1 MDIQVSFGG
10 WIAERRKALD
20 LTRDQLAGRVGC
32 SASALRKIESDE
44 RRPSR
49 QMAERL
55 AECLQVLPDQRLT
68 FLQVARGV
76 LRVERLGTPLPASAP
91 VRARPTLHRP
101 GSNLPTPLTP
111 LVGREPELVALTR
124 LLRDPQCRLLTLV
137 GPGGI
142 GKTRLALEVAC
153 AQQAVFADG
162 TFFVSLASTGSPEFI
177 APAIAEAVGL
187 TFSGPTE
194 PRVQLM
200 NYLCGKH
207 ILLLLDNLEHLLE
220 GVGLFTQILECAPE
234 SKLLATSRERLDLHG
249 EWVFEVQ
256 GLPAPADDQVEGL
269 ESYSAVALFLHSA
282 RRTRMN
288 FQLTPTER
296 PFLIRICQL
305 VEGMP
310 LGIELAAAWVRVLSC
325 QEIAQEIERNLDF
338 LAMSMRDVPERHRSM
353 RAVFDQSW
361 RMLSAQEQQVLRR
374 LSVLRGG
381 FGREAA
387 EQIAGATLSLLSALV
402 TKSLVRRHAAGRYD
416 LHELIRR
423 YACER
428 LHESGETEATRLHHA
443 RFFLEFAEIAEP
455 HMFTNQAPLWLN
467 RLEQEHDNLREVLS
481 WALEPAEGPAASQR
495 IAVGLRMATAMA
507 NFWFLRGH
515 QREGLARLRELLA
528 RSETAEPNQGRM
540 EMLTWA
546 GYLLWAQGHL
556 AQARVIL
563 EEALTI
569 SEAIG
574 DRKYLALVLEHL
586 GLVTIGQGDYES
598 ARAHFEQS
606 LGVWRELKAGFRIAA
621 ALSALGDIA
630 LLQEDRER
638 AEKYYT
644 QAAAPTTE
652 VGYTVQHPYPL
663 RRLAY
668 GALQRGDCAKAI
680 RLCQASLWLNREMV
694 DRRGMAA
701 CIVVLASVAS
711 TQGQLVRA
719 AQLFGAAEAIL
730 SSIAAPL
737 LPADQREYERYVGAL
752 RGQLGQAELAAA
764 WAEGCSM
771 TIEQAVAFAL
781 NGA

>member
-55 AECLQVLPDQRLT
+55 AECLQVPSDQRPM

-91 VRARPTLHRP
+91 AEAKLPH
-101 GSNLPTPLTP
+101 SHSSANLPTPLTP
-111 LVGREPELVALTR
+111 LIGREPELAALTR
-124 LLRDPQCRLLTLV
+124 LLHDPQCRLLTLV

-142 GKTRLALEVAC
+142 GKTRLAIEVAC
-153 AQQAVFADG
+153 AQRAAFADG
-162 TFFVSLASTGSPEFI
+162 VFFVSLASTGSPEFI

-256 GLPAPADDQVEGL
+256 GLLAPADDQVEGL

-325 QEIAQEIERNLDF
+325 QEIVQEIERNLDF
-338 LAMSMRDVPERHRSM
+338 LATSMRDVPERHRSM

-361 RMLSAQEQQVLRR
+361 RMLSVQEQQMLRQ

-387 EQIAGATLSLLSALV
+387 EQVAGATLSLLSALAA
-402 TKSLVRRHAAGRYD
+402 KSLVHRTAIGRYE
-416 LHELIRR
+416 LHELIRQ

-443 RFFLEFAEIAEP
+443 RFFLEFAENAEP
-455 HMFTNQAPLWLN
+455 HMFTNQAPVWLN
-467 RLEQEHDNLREVLS
+467 RMEQEHDNLREVLS

-495 IAVGLRMATAMA
+495 IAMGLRMATAMA

-515 QREGLARLRELLA
+515 QREGLARLHELLA
-528 RSETAEPNQGRM
+528 RSETGRPNQGRM

-546 GYLLWAQGHL
+546 GYLLWAQGQL

-563 EEALTI
+563 EEALAI

-574 DRKYLALVLEHL
+574 DRKYLALALEHL
-586 GLVTIGQGDYES
+586 GLVATSHGDYKS
-598 ARAHFEQS
+598 AQTHFEQS

-621 ALSALGDIA
+621 TLSALGDIA
-630 LLQEDRER
+630 LLEHDDER

-652 VGYTVQHPYPL
+652 MGYAVQHPYPL

-668 GALQRGDCAKAI
+668 RALQQGNCAKAV
-680 RLCQASLWLNREMV
+680 RLCQDSLRLNQEMV
-694 DRRGMAA
+694 DRRGVAA
-701 CIVVLASVAS
+701 CLVVLASVAS
-711 TQGQLVRA
+711 VQGQLIFA
-719 AQLFGAAEAIL
+719 ARLFGAVEAIL
-730 SSIAAPL
+730 DSMAAPL
-737 LPADQREYERYVGAL
+737 LPADQREYERYVDAL
-752 RGQLGQAELAAA
+752 HCQLDPAKLTAA
-764 WAEGCSM
+764 WAEGRSM
-771 TIEQAVAFAL
+771 TMEQAIAFAL